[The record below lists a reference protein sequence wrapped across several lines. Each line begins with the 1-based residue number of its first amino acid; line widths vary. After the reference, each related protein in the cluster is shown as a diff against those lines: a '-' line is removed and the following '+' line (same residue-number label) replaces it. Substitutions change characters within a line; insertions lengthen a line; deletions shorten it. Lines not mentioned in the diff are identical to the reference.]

1 MKGKLNVVELT
12 QKYVLR
18 RQKFCDESHIA
29 KKSGGTKSYRR
40 FSDVSTLLGGSLGR
54 IYKFYKSHTADD
66 PQEAI
71 DKSAI
76 IVAWATNVA
85 IVTAQV
91 RSQMFPLIVG

>member
-1 MKGKLNVVELT
+1 VTKVTL
-12 QKYVLR
+12 QKKAAVRNRTAAFLIFLR
-18 RQKFCDESHIA
+18 F
-29 KKSGGTKSYRR
+29 
-40 FSDVSTLLGGSLGR
+40 LGGSLGR
-54 IYKFYKSHTADD
+54 IYKFYKSHTADN
-66 PQEAI
+66 PQDAI